1 MDNRLILV
9 AGSGRSGTSL
19 LAGILKAFDGY
30 VPQPEV
36 KADESNPAGFGEP
49 QWVVD
54 FHTKL
59 LKSAGVQTS
68 DARPSAWAKTADVSR
83 DPDIQRQLESWVRKE
98 FKNGDHV
105 VVKDPRLLWFIP
117 AWIRAG
123 ETVAAPCFV
132 TTLRHPLEV
141 IMSKQIYYGEKW
153 HPNNR
158 VAGWLNTMLY
168 TERATRGS
176 RRAIVRYDDLLSDFM
191 SPLVAL
197 CERLDLALVERSTP
211 AQARAAARLVD
222 PSLRRARATWDSLDV
237 EGRLVELAEATYD
250 VFDRASNKTDI
261 DNQPIKDELDELR
274 QQYVEL
280 YEFAESV
287 AESSIVAGKRGG
299 GGKGGGK
306 PPVGSVRSM
315 RRLWRRGKGKIRR
328 TVYRARSKNT
338 GPSGSS
344 NGSAPEA
351 APEKEEVG
359 TP

>member
-19 LAGILKAFDGY
+19 LAGILKAFGGY

-36 KADESNPAGFGEP
+36 KADASNPAGFGEP

-68 DARPSAWAKTADVSR
+68 DARPAAWSMAADAAR
-83 DPDIQRQLESWVRKE
+83 DPDLQRQLETWVRRE
-98 FKNGDHV
+98 FKNSDHV

-117 AWIRAG
+117 LWIRAG
-123 ETVAAPCFV
+123 EVVAAPCFL

-141 IMSKQIYYGEKW
+141 IMSKQMSYGEKL

-176 RRAIVRYDDLLSDFM
+176 RRAIVRYDDLLTDFI
-191 SPLVAL
+191 SSLTEAS
-197 CERLDLALVERSTP
+197 ERLDLALVERSNP
-211 AQARAAARLVD
+211 SHARAAARLVD
-222 PSLRRARATWDSLDV
+222 PSLRRARATWSSLDV
-237 EGRLVELAEATYD
+237 DDRLVELAEETYG
-250 VFDRASNKTDI
+250 VFDKATSSDI
-261 DNQPIKDELDELR
+261 DNKPIKDELDELR
-274 QQYVEL
+274 QQYVDL
-280 YEFAESV
+280 YAFSESV
-287 AESSIVAGKRGG
+287 AESSILAARKDGKRAGGG
-299 GGKGGGK
+299 GGKRGN
-306 PPVGSVRSM
+306 VRSV

-328 TVYRARSKNT
+328 TIYGSRANKR
-338 GPSGSS
+338 GSS
-344 NGSAPEA
+344 NGA
-351 APEKEEVG
+351 APEVEQQQEQEKVG
-359 TP
+359 SV